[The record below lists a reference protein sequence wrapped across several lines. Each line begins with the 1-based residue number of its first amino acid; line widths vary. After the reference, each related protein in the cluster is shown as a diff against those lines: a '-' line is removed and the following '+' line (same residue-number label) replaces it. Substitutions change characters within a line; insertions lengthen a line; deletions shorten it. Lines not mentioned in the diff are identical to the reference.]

1 MNGTRKRL
9 TGFVLLAL
17 GLAAMALAACG
28 GGEEPEPSQA
38 QPQAQPTAPPQQ
50 AAPPTPTPPT
60 PQPAEETGLVV
71 EDLNLEAKG
80 AGGRVKFTVTNS
92 ADVPCNGSTVF
103 LDLLRG
109 DGSVSSQVGVQAHK
123 LEPGESKE
131 LQERYI
137 GGTIENAVVTS
148 TTCKASSLGDN
159 SSPGRAQTPVPGK

>member
-17 GLAAMALAACG
+17 GLVAMVFVACG
-28 GGEEPEPSQA
+28 GGDEPEP
-38 QPQAQPTAPPQQ
+38 PQAQPTAPPRK
-50 AAPPTPTPPT
+50 AAPPSPTPT

-71 EDLNLEAKG
+71 EDLNLESKG

-92 ADVPCNGSTVF
+92 ADAPCNGSTVF

-109 DGSVSSQVGVQAHK
+109 DGSVASQLGMQAFK

-137 GGTIENAVVTS
+137 GSTIENAVVTS
-148 TTCKASSLGDN
+148 TTCKASSLSDA

>member
-17 GLAAMALAACG
+17 GLVAMAFVACG
-28 GGEEPEPSQA
+28 GGDEPEP
-38 QPQAQPTAPPQQ
+38 PQAQPTTPPQQ
-50 AAPPTPTPPT
+50 AAPPTPT

-80 AGGRVKFTVTNS
+80 AGGRVTFTVTNS

-109 DGSVSSQVGVQAHK
+109 DGSIASQLGIQAFK

-137 GGTIENAVVTS
+137 GSTIENAVVTS
-148 TTCKASSLGDN
+148 TTCKASSLSDA

>member
-17 GLAAMALAACG
+17 GLAAVAFVACG
-28 GGEEPEPSQA
+28 GGDEPEP
-38 QPQAQPTAPPQQ
+38 PQAQPTAPPQQ
-50 AAPPTPTPPT
+50 AAPPSPT

-92 ADVPCNGSTVF
+92 ADAPCNGSTVF

-109 DGSVSSQVGVQAHK
+109 DGSVASQLGVQAFK

-131 LQERYI
+131 LEERYI
-137 GGTIENAVVTS
+137 GSTIENAVVTS
-148 TTCKASSLGDN
+148 TTCKASTLSDDT
-159 SSPGRAQTPVPGK
+159 SPSRAQTPVPGK

>member
-17 GLAAMALAACG
+17 GLVAMVFVACG
-28 GGEEPEPSQA
+28 GGDEPEP
-38 QPQAQPTAPPQQ
+38 PQAQPTAPPQQ
-50 AAPPTPTPPT
+50 AAPPTPTPPTPT

-109 DGSVSSQVGVQAHK
+109 DGSVSSQVGVQGFK

-131 LQERYI
+131 LEERYI
-137 GGTIENAVVTS
+137 GSTIENAVVTS
-148 TTCKASSLGDN
+148 TTCKASSLSDAG
-159 SSPGRAQTPVPGK
+159 SPGRAQTPVPGK

>member
-9 TGFVLLAL
+9 TGFVVSAL
-17 GLAAMALAACG
+17 GLVAMVFVACG
-28 GGEEPEPSQA
+28 GGDEPEP
-38 QPQAQPTAPPQQ
+38 PQAQPTAPPQQ
-50 AAPPTPTPPT
+50 AAPPSPTPT

-92 ADVPCNGSTVF
+92 ADVPCSGSTVF

-109 DGSVSSQVGVQAHK
+109 DGSVASQLGIQGFK

-131 LQERYI
+131 LEERYI
-137 GGTIENAVVTS
+137 GSTIENAVVTS
-148 TTCKASSLGDN
+148 TTCKASTLSDDT
-159 SSPGRAQTPVPGK
+159 SPGRAQTPVPGK